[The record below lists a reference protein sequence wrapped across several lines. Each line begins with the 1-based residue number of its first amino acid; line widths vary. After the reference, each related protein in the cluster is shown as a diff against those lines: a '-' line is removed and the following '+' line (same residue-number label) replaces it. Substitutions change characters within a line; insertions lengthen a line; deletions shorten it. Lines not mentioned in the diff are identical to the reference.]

1 MTRLR
6 LVSAAGIAAFGLA
19 SLALGGLTP
28 RFRPQFMDAQ
38 PVKSI
43 AVPGDAGWVDSG
55 IDVGPGDE
63 LLFRASGEVSLQ
75 RGNSAAGCGP
85 GGLDLITVQQPIP
98 NENLGALIGKVA
110 QLVSTR
116 ADVDTGIEVRDE
128 IFVLFHIGPEK
139 IVTVPVK
146 GRLYVGINENVF
158 RDNGG
163 EFTVLVFRRVI

>member
-19 SLALGGLTP
+19 ALVLDGLTP
-28 RFRPQFMDAQ
+28 GFRPQFTDAQ
-38 PVKSI
+38 LVMKIS
-43 AVPGDAGWVDSG
+43 VLGDAGWVDTG
-55 IDVGPGDE
+55 VDAGPGDE

-75 RGNSAAGCGP
+75 RGNPAAGCGP

-110 QLVSTR
+110 QLISVR
-116 ADVDTGIEVRDE
+116 VDEDTGMEVRDE
-128 IFVLFHIGPEK
+128 IFVLFPIGPEK

-146 GRLYVGINENVF
+146 GRLYLGINENVF
-158 RDNGG
+158 KDNGG
-163 EFTVLVFRRVI
+163 EFTVFVFRRAI